1 MIFSKQKLLISV
13 TFLSAYLIF
22 SIQPMVAQKLTP
34 LLGGAPAVW
43 NSLLMLFQFLLFA
56 GYFFVGAFIK
66 DQKTLPAY
74 IYVFLIVLSVPLLGA
89 SFTSD
94 AFKPDFNNPNFWVL
108 YKGILLVGLPFFL
121 LATTAPLAQIL
132 FYRSRAGKENSP
144 YWLYSVSNFG
154 SFLALITYPV
164 LVQPYLGLENQI
176 FVWSLLFSVYAG
188 LTLYLFYT
196 LYLKSNTAIQEQAD
210 IIKVP
215 SPVVSYGIKGSWL
228 LLAFCPAS
236 LIHGVTTII
245 TNDISS
251 FPLLW
256 IIPLCLYLTTY
267 ILAFSGKMNFLNGK
281 MMRVLTVLCMLPLC
295 IIPLWFNPIENIF
308 FLIAHLSAFSVLSLL
323 CHVCL
328 YNNRPH
334 ATKLGSFYA
343 WIAAGGVL
351 AGIFNALISPY
362 VFEKIY
368 EYPLTLIL
376 SLFSIYLF
384 TSLKDKAFF
393 RYNRYD
399 LIGIMAFVSIATVV
413 IIEYPYDSYD
423 LQKKQILAAILSLSI
438 AAFAF
443 LRINRVVYTTLLIC
457 LALSSSGMA
466 LQSNI
471 YLPDLKYM
479 VTDIE
484 RPYISR
490 SFFGISKV
498 VHMSITPD
506 VTEYLYYNGF
516 ILHSAERYVHSAGT
530 MMIDTGTYHTPVI
543 ENSARLGKP
552 IASLGL
558 GSGSDLCLTQDKI
571 KVEFFEVSQDVINIA
586 LNPDLLKSL
595 STCGEN
601 YDIYL
606 GDARLGIKNKPNEYY
621 GGIISTATSSSTV
634 PFHLITREAFSIYLS
649 KLAPGGALVFLAPA
663 SYFDYTP
670 LFAAY
675 SHEFKMPV
683 YELEMS
689 FGGDYKYQYFLF
701 LKPPEN
707 NEVLGENLNWS
718 LLQPSK
724 NKSVLWT
731 DDYYN
736 IWAVIK

>member
-1 MIFSKQKLLISV
+1 MIFSKQKLLIIV

-66 DQKTLPAY
+66 DQKKLPAY
-74 IYVFLIVLSVPLLGA
+74 IYVFLIVLSVPMLA
-89 SFTSD
+89 VSFTTE
-94 AFKPDFNNPNFWVL
+94 AYVPDVNNPNFWVL

-121 LATTAPLAQIL
+121 LATTAPLVQIL

-164 LVQPYLGLENQI
+164 LVQPHLGLENQI
-176 FVWSLLFSVYAG
+176 LVWSLLFSVYAV
-188 LTLYLFYT
+188 LALYLFYT
-196 LYLKSNTAIQEQAD
+196 LYLKSNTPTRGRANIT
-210 IIKVP
+210 VS
-215 SPVVSYGIKGSWL
+215 SPTVSYGTKGLWL

-256 IIPLCLYLTTY
+256 VIPLCLYLATY

-281 MMRVLTVLCMLPLC
+281 RMRLLAVLFMLPLC

-393 RYNRYD
+393 RYNRND

-413 IIEYPYDSYD
+413 MIEYPYDSYD

-438 AAFAF
+438 LVFAF
-443 LRINRVVYTTLLIC
+443 LRINRVVYTTLFAC
-457 LALSSSGMA
+457 MALSGSGIA

-471 YLPDLKYM
+471 YLPDFKYM

-498 VHMSITPD
+498 VHTPITPD

-516 ILHSAERYVHSAGT
+516 ILHSAERYVHST
-530 MMIDTGTYHTPVI
+530 NSMLTDTGTYHTPVI
-543 ENSARLGKP
+543 DNAKRLNKP
-552 IASLGL
+552 VASLGL
-558 GSGSDLCLTQDKI
+558 GSGSDLCLTQGKTKI
-571 KVEFFEVSQDVINIA
+571 EFYEISQNVIDIA
-586 LNPDLLKSL
+586 SNPDLLKSL
-595 STCGEN
+595 SLCGEN
-601 YDIYL
+601 YDISL
-606 GDARLGIKNKPNEYY
+606 GDARLEILKKPDEYY

-634 PFHLITREAFSIYLS
+634 PFHLMTKEAFTIYLS